1 MQPEALVPWRSDEHS
16 TGTRPGHGSGGPGGG
31 IQIILRTH
39 VPFTRSSAPSLS
51 THIHQHSSEQ
61 AGQCPCP
68 CEAYALVTGKVICW
82 TWGQLRNGEG
92 SVTFVS

>member
-1 MQPEALVPWRSDEHS
+1 MSILLERGQGMGAGGRGGEYKSYL
-16 TGTRPGHGSGGPGGG
+16 GH
-31 IQIILRTH
+31 TC
-39 VPFTRSSAPSLS
+39 PSLS